1 MLSPAKK
8 TKQYKRTT
16 YLLTMRKI
24 KKTKIVATLGPTS
37 STRDVIEEM
46 MLNGVNV
53 FRINFSHANY
63 EDVIERI
70 QIIRELNVELGFHVG
85 ILADLQGPKL
95 RVGKMAP
102 DTFLENGQE
111 VHFTTEKIDEGT
123 AEAIYM
129 NYSQFPKD
137 VSKGESILLDDG
149 KLIFEVVETDK
160 KTNVTARVIQGGV
173 LKSKK
178 GVNLPNTNISLPAL
192 TKKDVKDAVFA
203 IEQNVDWIA
212 LSFVRHK
219 QDVEDL
225 RNLIK
230 EHSEYEIPIIS
241 KIEKPEALVNIQEIV
256 KASNGLMVAR
266 GDLGVEVPAEEV
278 PLVQKELVRLAKLAR
293 IPVIVATQMM
303 ESMIDGLTPTRAE
316 VNDVANSVMDGADA
330 VMLSGE
336 TSVGKYP
343 VEVIQT
349 MRKIVVSV
357 ENSPHI
363 QVPLSAPQ
371 NKNDRFV
378 TKSVCYHAATMANEI
393 EVKAICTLT
402 NSGYTAYQ
410 ISAWRPKASILVFTS
425 NKRILTQLN
434 LIWGVKGALYEGN
447 GSTDD
452 TVKEVN
458 QIAKEKG
465 YVVEGDSLI
474 NLVAMPVANRGM
486 VNTLRVSTI

>member
-1 MLSPAKK
+1 
-8 TKQYKRTT
+8 
-16 YLLTMRKI
+16 MRKI
-24 KKTKIVATLGPTS
+24 KKTKIVATLGPAS
-37 STRDVIEEM
+37 SSKETIKDLMV
-46 MLNGVNV
+46 NGVNV
-53 FRINFSHANY
+53 FRINFSHADH
-63 EDVIERI
+63 EDVLERI
-70 QIIRELNVELGFHVG
+70 QIIRELNIELGFHVG
-85 ILADLQGPKL
+85 VLADLQGPKL

-102 DTFLENGQE
+102 NTVVEAGQE
-111 VHFTTEKIDEGT
+111 VRFTTEKVNEGT
-123 AEAIYM
+123 VDAIYM
-129 NYSQFPKD
+129 NYRQFPKD
-137 VSKGESILLDDG
+137 VSPGERILLDDG
-149 KLIFEVVETDK
+149 KLIFEILDTDNK
-160 KTNVTARVIQGGV
+160 SSVTARVIQGGV

-192 TKKDVKDAVFA
+192 TEKDIADAIFA
-203 IEQNVDWIA
+203 IKQNVDWIA

-225 RNLIK
+225 RQLIK
-230 EHSEYEIPIIS
+230 EHSAYDIPIIS

-278 PLVQKELVRLAKLAR
+278 PLVQKELVRHAKLAR

-343 VEVIQT
+343 VEVVQT
-349 MRKIVVSV
+349 IRKIVVSV

-363 QVPLSAPQ
+363 QVPLQAPQ
-371 NKNDRFV
+371 NKHDRFI

-393 EVKAICTLT
+393 QAKAICTLT

-410 ISAWRPKASILVFTS
+410 ISAWRPSASILVFTS
-425 NKRILTQLN
+425 NKRILAQLN
-434 LIWGVKGALYEGN
+434 LIWGVKGSLYEGD

-458 QIAKEKG
+458 EIAKKKG

-474 NLVAMPVANRGM
+474 NLVAMPVVDRGM